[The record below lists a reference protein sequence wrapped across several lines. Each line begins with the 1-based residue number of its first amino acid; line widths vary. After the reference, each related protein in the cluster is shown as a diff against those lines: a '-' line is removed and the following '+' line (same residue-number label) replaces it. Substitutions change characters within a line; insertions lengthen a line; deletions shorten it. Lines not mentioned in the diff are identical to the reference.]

1 METTI
6 LVILAVIGIVMAML
20 SVMKPIMED
29 NKIRGK
35 VLNFDEGMRHY
46 YFKLASD
53 EAALRRSLASD
64 EPKPLA
70 CRFDGTDLITF
81 QKENVEAV
89 YRLRF
94 CEKEGQS
101 WLSVSRVAEE
111 REQGSIP
118 YLVNAFF
125 IKGFAAKPVDYRQA
139 QAMFPEE

>member
-29 NKIRGK
+29 NKVRGK

-46 YFKLASD
+46 YFKIAGD
-53 EAALRRSLASD
+53 EAALRRGLASE
-64 EPKPLA
+64 EPKPMA
-70 CRFDGTDLITF
+70 YRFDGADLITF
-81 QKENVEAV
+81 LKENAEAD

-111 REQGSIP
+111 RERGNIP
-118 YLVNAFF
+118 WLVNAFF
-125 IKGFAAKPVDYRQA
+125 IKGLGAKPVDYRQA
-139 QAMFPEE
+139 QALFPEE